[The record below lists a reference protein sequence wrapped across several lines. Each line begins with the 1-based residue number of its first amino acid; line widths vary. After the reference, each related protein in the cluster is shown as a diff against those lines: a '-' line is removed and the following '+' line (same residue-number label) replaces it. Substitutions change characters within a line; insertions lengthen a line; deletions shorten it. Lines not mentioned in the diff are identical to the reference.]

1 MPMCKKLTSEKQG
14 DCYKNSSFKIRY
26 SRMDKVKFV
35 EDSF

>member
-14 DCYKNSSFKIRY
+14 DCNKNSSYKIRY

-35 EDSF
+35 EDSL